1 MKTYACVV
9 CVVLAFAGAASA
21 QTTNSSYE
29 VATFGA
35 PPDGGE
41 WSGDTISIAAD
52 GRGSILALRRADPPV
67 LVFNRNGE
75 LLDSWGDGLFP
86 NNHSIDVDHEGSVW
100 ITDRTNNM
108 VHKYTMD
115 GRPLMSLGTKGVTGD
130 KDSTDAFD
138 GPGDVAVAPNGDIF
152 VLDGN
157 ARIVHFSKDG
167 SFVKT
172 IGGVEGTGPGEFSGA
187 HALALDT
194 AGRLLVVDRQEE
206 AHNPRI
212 QIFDQNGS
220 FIEEWPRITGLL
232 HPSGITVGGDGTVY
246 ISESDDANITIV
258 RDGEVVEWIAGLEAL
273 PHNIVWDAG
282 TGDLYLADSN
292 APGDI
297 KKINRK

>member
-1 MKTYACVV
+1 MKTFACVI
-9 CVVLAFAGAASA
+9 CVVFALAGAATA

-29 VATFGA
+29 VATFGS
-35 PPDGGE
+35 PPGGGA
-41 WSGDTISIAAD
+41 WSGDTISVAAD
-52 GRGSILALRRADPPV
+52 GQGSILALRRADPPV
-67 LVFNRNGE
+67 LVFDRNGE

-86 NNHSIDVDHEGSVW
+86 NNHSIDVDHEGTVW

-108 VHKYTMD
+108 VHKFTMD

-157 ARIVHFSKDG
+157 ARIVHFSRDG
-167 SFVKT
+167 SFVKI

-187 HALALDT
+187 HALALDG

-212 QIFDQNGS
+212 QIFDQNGR

-232 HPSGITVGGDGTVY
+232 HPSGITVGADGTVY

-258 RDGEVVEWIAGLEAL
+258 RDGEVVEWIAGLEAR

-292 APGDI
+292 VPGDI